1 MYLSRGICKSAYSF
15 VLLGIDPTY
24 DPHLPPP
31 PKKKKLL
38 LQPMRFLRPLLII
51 MITHHIVIFFSTS
64 YPRNMKSPE
73 VVHELPRGICQIP
86 PSGVH
91 WFTSRRWMPGLL
103 TSGLTALS
111 THASPS
117 PALLILCSRIS
128 LSTVLSLHTPG
139 RFPFLGSSCDSFFS
153 RNL

>member
-1 MYLSRGICKSAYSF
+1 MYLSRGTCKSAYSF
-15 VLLGIDPTY
+15 VLLGID
-24 DPHLPPP
+24 LPPP
-31 PKKKKLL
+31 LQKKKTYTSTYA
-38 LQPMRFLRPLLII
+38 FSSTF
-51 MITHHIVIFFSTS
+51 THHYDNASYYYFFSTS

-91 WFTSRRWMPGLL
+91 RFTSRRWMPGLL